1 MGHHSACAS
10 ASSDGGAKAG
20 QRLGPG
26 RVVLVVGPSGAGKD
40 SVLRAAMARL
50 ASAPRF
56 VFPRRTVTRPPSA
69 DEDNLSVDDATF
81 AALAASGAFALHWEA
96 HGHCYGLP
104 QTIDLAVGRGATVV
118 CNVSRTVIDAARA
131 RYADVTVVG
140 ITATHSVLAA
150 RIANRAR
157 ESGGALTARLDRAQA
172 FADLRCDVDID
183 NSGPLDRAVTAFVSI
198 LADR

>member
-10 ASSDGGAKAG
+10 ATSDDGAQAG
-20 QRLGPG
+20 SRLGPG
-26 RVVLVVGPSGAGKD
+26 RIVLVVGPSGAGKD
-40 SVLRAAMARL
+40 SVLRAARARL
-50 ASAPRF
+50 EGDARF

-81 AALAASGAFALHWEA
+81 AALAASGAFALHWDA
-96 HGHCYGLP
+96 HGHRYGLP
-104 QTIDLAVGRGATVV
+104 QNVDLAVGQGATVV
-118 CNVSRTVIDAARA
+118 CNISRTVIEAARA

-140 ITATHSVLAA
+140 ITATRGVLAA

-172 FADLRCDVDID
+172 FADLRCDVEID
-183 NSGPLDRAVTAFVSI
+183 NSGPLDRAVAAFLAI
-198 LADR
+198 LGNR